1 MALEIVADV
10 PVAFVSQEAHG
21 LRGRIGF
28 CPAPGRWRLDAS
40 VEPDRLLDGD
50 LASLCACG
58 AAVLVDLLEE
68 AEMSRIGLPRLIEA
82 ARRAGLQV
90 LWFPIPDG
98 SAPSDLGATMRLA
111 ARILEHL
118 AAGRTVA
125 VHCHGG
131 VGRSGTITAVSL
143 VAAGVDPG
151 RALDLVRQARPGAA
165 TAPGQEEFV
174 HEFAAAWKRGPG

>member
-1 MALEIVADV
+1 MALESNGDV
-10 PVAFVSQEAHG
+10 PIAFVPQEVLG

-40 VEPDRLLDGD
+40 VDPDRLLDGD
-50 LASLCACG
+50 LGALCACG
-58 AAVLVDLLEE
+58 AAVLVVLLEE
-68 AEMSRIGLPRLIEA
+68 TEMSRIGLPRLIEA
-82 ARRAGLQV
+82 ARCAGLEV

-98 SAPSDLGATMRLA
+98 SVPSSLASTTRLVR
-111 ARILEHL
+111 RILEHL

-151 RALDLVRQARPGAA
+151 RALDLVREARPGAA
-165 TAPGQEEFV
+165 TAPGQEQFV
-174 HEFAAAWKRGPG
+174 HEFAAAWRIDYG